1 MIPTVGDIYCAYSRQ
16 LEQYTACQ
24 VTELKESDDKSSQIL
39 AAIVQLDWSG
49 DEPLQHHELDQ
60 LKPLVRSFYFWND
73 DWDHRFVEAEIP
85 ADYILVGNIPPIV
98 TEPCYAYD
106 TYWDIGNSLYEQ
118 RKWEAI
124 DEERRQ
130 RFKKARNDEGT
141 ITIAGMTV
149 KKNTST
155 LRNFS
160 PGSDIDIATLEQ
172 LYCLTHIEM
181 NHFTATIIPFLQRNP
196 FIHELHIDQHD
207 VTELDF
213 SGTHLNRLI
222 IRQSFLQTLTLN
234 REMEFLSLVGEQ
246 TDRLHIYADGE
257 GHTLTLSVASQL
269 PVLTGLEQLQALLIH
284 GIEQLNLQDV
294 TATYPALRELRLW
307 GKPGTLSGVSS
318 IARLEALQFFSTFD
332 VFGFAGDEFPDPSQL
347 PQLQT
352 LWLTSLP
359 ADAAKSIKARY
370 KKLATTTLDLEITK
384 PRKPEWLA
392 ENLNNPFR
400 DWDGRDHIKPADA
413 KKAATLYKQCLKNI
427 CDWAQHAHDSKS
439 LMMQLTAMIEMY
451 TEVFNTMDARS
462 GCIDTIEREEIAT
475 ALNELLDGLQKQLD
489 NQHASTL
496 EIDRQALEQVFERTR
511 EF

>member
-1 MIPTVGDIYCAYSRQ
+1 MFPKVGDIYCAYSSQ
-16 LEQYTACQ
+16 LGQYTACQ
-24 VTELKESDDKSSQIL
+24 VTELKESDGKSSQTL

-49 DEPLQHHELDQ
+49 DAPLQHDQLDQ
-60 LKPLVRSFYFWND
+60 LQPMIRSFYFWND

-85 ADYILVGNIPPIV
+85 ADYILIGNIPPLI
-98 TEPCYAYD
+98 TEPCRSYD

-124 DEERRQ
+124 DEKRRQ
-130 RFKKARNDEGT
+130 RFKQACSDEST
-141 ITIAGMTV
+141 VTIAGMTV

-160 PGSDIDIATLEQ
+160 PTSDADIAALEQ
-172 LYCLTHIEM
+172 LYCLTHIEI
-181 NHFTATIIPFLQRNP
+181 NHFTAAIIPFLQHNP
-196 FIHELHIDQHD
+196 FILELHIDQHD
-207 VTELDF
+207 MTELDF
-213 SGTHLNRLI
+213 SDTHLNRLI
-222 IRQSFLQTLTLN
+222 IRQGSLQKLTLN

-246 TDRLHIYADGE
+246 AGGLHIDADGE
-257 GHTLTLSVASQL
+257 GHALTLSVTATP
-269 PVLTGLEQLQALLIH
+269 PVLTGLNRLQALLIH
-284 GIEQLNLQDV
+284 GIEQLDLQEV
-294 TATYPALRELRLW
+294 TATYPALCELRLW

-332 VFGFAGDEFPDPSQL
+332 LFGFAGDDFPDPSQL
-347 PQLQT
+347 QQLQT

-370 KKLATTTLDLEITK
+370 KKLAATTLDLEITK

-400 DWDGRDHIKPADA
+400 DWDGREHIKPADA

-427 CDWAQHAHDSKS
+427 RDWAQHTHDSTS
-439 LMMQLTAMIEMY
+439 LMSQLTAMIEMY
-451 TEVFNTMDARS
+451 TEAFNTLDAQS

-475 ALNELLDGLQKQLD
+475 ALNELLDGLQQQLD
-489 NQHASTL
+489 EQHASTL